1 MSEEVKLEENPT
13 INANAQS
20 TIETNTLS
28 NHNNTNT
35 SKNKTKTKKKKPSEL
50 QMDSQNSFKETKNKF
65 KNTYSSNTLT

>member
-35 SKNKTKTKKKKPSEL
+35 
-50 QMDSQNSFKETKNKF
+50 
-65 KNTYSSNTLT
+65 

>member
-1 MSEEVKLEENPT
+1 MSEEEKLEENPT

-35 SKNKTKTKKKKPSEL
+35 SKNKTKKKKPSEI

>member
-1 MSEEVKLEENPT
+1 MSEEEKLEENPT

-35 SKNKTKTKKKKPSEL
+35 SKNKTKKKKPSEL